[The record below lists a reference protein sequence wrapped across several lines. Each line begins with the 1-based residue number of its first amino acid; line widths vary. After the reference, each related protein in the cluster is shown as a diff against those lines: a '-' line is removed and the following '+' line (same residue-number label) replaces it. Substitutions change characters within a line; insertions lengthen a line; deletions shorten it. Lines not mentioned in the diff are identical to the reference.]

1 MPLAHPATRARVP
14 PEPRRSTSNRLLE
27 VLRRDS
33 GGTRTRYGGVS
44 EGIAGGLMIVIWQPH
59 HKGFSA
65 SHWRPGTSVADDSRC
80 LDCAKSLLGVQIH
93 IPGSDRV
100 RSPWRT
106 CGFCGRFQVTPAP
119 QLYRPPVY
127 KLICAR
133 DYESSPNRV
142 DVAGGSLA
150 SCSRSVA
157 AVCALTCTHR
167 IERIDT
173 EL

>member
-1 MPLAHPATRARVP
+1 MP
-14 PEPRRSTSNRLLE
+14 
-27 VLRRDS
+27 
-33 GGTRTRYGGVS
+33 
-44 EGIAGGLMIVIWQPH
+44 IWQPN

-65 SHWRPGTSVADDSRC
+65 SHWRPSTSVADDTWR
-80 LDCAKSLLGVQIH
+80 LDCAISLLGVQIP

-100 RSPWRT
+100 RPPWRT
-106 CGFCGRFQVTPAP
+106 CGFCGRFQVTPAS

-127 KLICAR
+127 KLICAE
-133 DYESSPNRV
+133 DYESSLNRV

-157 AVCALTCTHR
+157 AVCALTGTR
-167 IERIDT
+167 RTERTET